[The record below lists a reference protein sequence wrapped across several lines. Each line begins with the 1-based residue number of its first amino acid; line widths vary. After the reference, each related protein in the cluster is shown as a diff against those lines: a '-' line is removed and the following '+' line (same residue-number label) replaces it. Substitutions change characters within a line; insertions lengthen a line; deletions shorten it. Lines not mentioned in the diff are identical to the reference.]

1 MFSGITQGL
10 FAVKSLLKRP
20 KLLQY
25 SVVLNEDL
33 TKDLKIGAS
42 VAIDGV
48 CQTVVD
54 VQGFEVSFE
63 AMQETL
69 AKTTLNELF
78 INRQV
83 SVERSL
89 RLGDELGGHAL
100 SGHVFETAII
110 TDKRITDNNL
120 CLTIQCSKA
129 CFAFVKPKGY
139 IAVDGSSLTIGLT
152 DKKQFSFE
160 IYLIPE
166 TLRRT
171 NFSHKNIGDTV
182 NLEPDMKIMILVEA
196 LRDYFS
202 NIEDRLKKIE
212 IELKTIQ

>member
-1 MFSGITQGL
+1 M
-10 FAVKSLLKRP
+10 KHK
-20 KLLQY
+20 
-25 SVVLNEDL
+25 
-33 TKDLKIGAS
+33 
-42 VAIDGV
+42 
-48 CQTVVD
+48 C
-54 VQGFEVSFE
+54 
-63 AMQETL
+63 
-69 AKTTLNELF
+69 
-78 INRQV
+78 
-83 SVERSL
+83 
-89 RLGDELGGHAL
+89 
-100 SGHVFETAII
+100 
-110 TDKRITDNNL
+110 
-120 CLTIQCSKA
+120 
-129 CFAFVKPKGY
+129 Y